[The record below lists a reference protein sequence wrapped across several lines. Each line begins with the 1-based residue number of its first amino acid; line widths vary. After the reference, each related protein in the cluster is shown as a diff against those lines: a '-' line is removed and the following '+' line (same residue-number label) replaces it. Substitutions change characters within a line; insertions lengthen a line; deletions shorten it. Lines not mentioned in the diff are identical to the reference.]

1 MLCAGV
7 NMFTR
12 AGLLLCSAPNL
23 LMQSHNS
30 DSYKR
35 NTNPQRAHMAPTSF
49 NQFPYS
55 FILLSLA
62 HSPPPPPPP
71 LLSLLLPHLTTTLFQ
86 KYTMMEFSF
95 KIPQTKAKLLTAL
108 AALGVT
114 DVSNTDSK
122 STLTNRF
129 IAAKE
134 EEEAAAAAPNTK
146 KAGRAGQAGK
156 AKATSKETA
165 ISSYDFLR
173 EMDDKEF
180 RDVCSSLGIEV
191 GK

>member
-1 MLCAGV
+1 
-7 NMFTR
+7 
-12 AGLLLCSAPNL
+12 
-23 LMQSHNS
+23 
-30 DSYKR
+30 
-35 NTNPQRAHMAPTSF
+35 
-49 NQFPYS
+49 
-55 FILLSLA
+55 
-62 HSPPPPPPP
+62 
-71 LLSLLLPHLTTTLFQ
+71 
-86 KYTMMEFSF
+86 MMEFSF

-146 KAGRAGQAGK
+146 KAGRGGQAGK